1 MLNPLGFTK
10 QLGESSRNQTPGGTI
25 TPCKGL
31 LVGQHWPEVSV
42 KIPTPFGNLTPQ
54 PCPAQDPVAGVPSDH
69 QLLVLGIP
77 LCSSAHCSPSWG
89 PLGTGA
95 VAVFIFPASFPA
107 TLPHP
112 PPLGPSSVLDTW
124 EACTTHLVGRWM
136 KSTVINKLW
145 KGNLLSFEGTVR
157 VWGEA
162 DPRGLWLRVKG
173 RVMATWEAR

>member
-1 MLNPLGFTK
+1 MQQCSSLWCLWEALWCSCQHFTVEILGTKNRSSSGVLNPLGFTK

-31 LVGQHWPEVSV
+31 LVGQNWPEVSV

-136 KSTVINKLW
+136 DT
-145 KGNLLSFEGTVR
+145 
-157 VWGEA
+157 
-162 DPRGLWLRVKG
+162 
-173 RVMATWEAR
+173 